1 MSQQT
6 IIHAD
11 ITDPDLRLLG
21 EQVIEAMQRVQV
33 PGVAVGVLHNGQ
45 EHVAGFGVTSVEHPL
60 PVNADTLF
68 QIGSI
73 TKTFVGTAAMRLV
86 EMGKLGLDVP
96 VRAYLP
102 DLRLASEQVASKVT
116 LRHLFTHTGG
126 WVGDYFDDF
135 GPGDD
140 ALAKMVSRMSNLEQ
154 LTPLGAV
161 YSYNNAGFYLA
172 GRVIEVVT
180 GKTFEAAIKE
190 LVLDPLGLSMTFF
203 FPADV
208 MTHRFVVG
216 HQMVDG
222 KPAVARPWAM
232 GRAIY
237 SCGGI
242 VSNVKDLLR
251 YAHLHVGEGVAPDG
265 ARLLTRESVTLM
277 QTPLAPASGAT
288 DAVGVAWMLTN
299 AGGTWIVRHGGGTH
313 GQTTEFRLAPAR
325 GFAIIILTNSDDGDQ
340 LCDQVAEWALEHYL
354 GVAWPKA
361 APLDLPESKLAPYVG
376 RYASLDSDYE
386 LYLQDGKLM
395 MRVTYRG
402 GFPTPDTPPPSSQPP
417 PVRLAFY
424 AEDRVVALDPPL
436 QNNRG
441 EFLRDLEGSIA
452 WFRFGGRIRKR
463 EA

>member
-1 MSQQT
+1 MSQQD
-6 IIHAD
+6 IIHDA
-11 ITDPDLRLLG
+11 IADPDLQ
-21 EQVIEAMQRVQV
+21 QVIEAMQRLQV
-33 PGVAVGVLHNGQ
+33 PGVAVGVLHDGQ
-45 EHVAGFGVTSVEHPL
+45 EHVAGFGVTSVENPL

-73 TKTFVGTAAMRLV
+73 TKTFVGTAVMRLV
-86 EMGKLGLDVP
+86 EMGKLALDVP

-102 DLRLASEQVASKVT
+102 DLRLASEEVASKVT

-140 ALAKMVSRMSNLEQ
+140 ALAKLVSRMSDLEQ

-190 LVLDPLGLSMTFF
+190 LVFDPLGLAMTFF

-216 HQMVDG
+216 HQKMDG

-242 VSNVKDLLR
+242 VSNVKNLLR
-251 YAHLHVGEGVAPDG
+251 YARFHLRERVAPDG
-265 ARLLTRESVTLM
+265 ACWLTPQSIALM
-277 QTPLAPASGAT
+277 QSPLAPGGGAT
-288 DAVGVAWMLTN
+288 DAVGVTWMLTK
-299 AGGTWIVRHGGGTH
+299 AGGAWIVRHGGGTH
-313 GQTTEFRLAPAR
+313 GQSTEFRMVPLR
-325 GFAIIILTNSDDGDQ
+325 GFAVVALTNSDDGDQ
-340 LCDQVAEWALEHYL
+340 LCDRVAEWALDHCL
-354 GVAWPKA
+354 GIAWPKA
-361 APLDLPESKLAPYVG
+361 VPLDLPDSKLAPYVG
-376 RYASLDSDYE
+376 QYVSVESDYE
-386 LYLQDGKLM
+386 LYLQAGKLM
-395 MRVTYRG
+395 IQATYKG
-402 GFPTPDTPPPSSQPP
+402 GFPTPETPPPPSQPP
-417 PVRLAFY
+417 PVRLAFC
-424 AEDRVVALDPPL
+424 AEDRVVALDPPM
-436 QNNRG
+436 QDNRG
-441 EFLRDLEGSIA
+441 EFLRDPDGSLA
-452 WFRFGGRIRKR
+452 WFRFGGRICKRKDSR
-463 EA
+463 